1 MFGHVWHVTGKQ
13 FVFVQE
19 LVRIVKEVQG
29 GVFESG
35 ICLGDAQSI
44 DKVKGKNRFGW
55 LVCRFWLR

>member
-19 LVRIVKEVQG
+19 LVRIVKEVQE

-35 ICLGDAQSI
+35 IGVGDAQSI
-44 DKVKGKNRFGW
+44 DKVKGKDLFGW
-55 LVCRFWLR
+55 KICRSV

>member
-19 LVRIVKEVQG
+19 LVGIVKEVQE

-35 ICLGDAQSI
+35 IGVGDAQSI
-44 DKVKGKNRFGW
+44 DKVKGKDLFGW
-55 LVCRFWLR
+55 KICRSV

>member
-1 MFGHVWHVTGKQ
+1 MFGHVWHVSGKH

-35 ICLGDAQSI
+35 IFLGDAQSI
-44 DKVKGKNRFGW
+44 DKVKGKDRFGW
-55 LVCRFWLR
+55 RLC